1 MCHGSALENAPMW
14 FILEDGAIWV
24 LGSTEVS
31 FVERINNDLRCVIE
45 IICLNNVAGG
55 FVAFWTAR

>member
-1 MCHGSALENAPMW
+1 MW

-45 IICLNNVAGG
+45 IICLNNVAVG